1 MLVLLDSADC
11 PVATSARPWARL
23 MARVRASRLD
33 SDLAGEASPDSTV
46 ALALRAQLLVS
57 ERTRC
62 DLAEGVRRLLATAM
76 QAPAADRA
84 AAPADRAAAPADRA
98 AAPAD
103 RAAAPADR
111 AAAPAADRSLAPAL
125 GRSPVSPADR
135 SPAHGARG
143 PQMLAARRPR
153 VPICRDRVRESA
165 EELEDLI
172 RRLLAHGPV
181 AARGVALAS
190 ALLSDGSGPLY
201 HRANPDD
208 LRARVRE
215 AVTALDP
222 LTG

>member
-1 MLVLLDSADC
+1 MLVLLESADC
-11 PVATSARPWARL
+11 PVATSARPWDRL

-46 ALALRAQLLVS
+46 PLALRAQHLVS
-57 ERTRC
+57 ERTRR
-62 DLAEGVRRLLATAM
+62 DLAEGARRLLATAM
-76 QAPAADRA
+76 QAPAA
-84 AAPADRAAAPADRA
+84 AP
-98 AAPAD
+98 
-103 RAAAPADR
+103 
-111 AAAPAADRSLAPAL
+111 APAADRSPAPAL

-135 SPAHGARG
+135 SPGSGARG
-143 PQMLAARRPR
+143 PQMPAARRPR

-172 RRLLAHGPV
+172 RRLLADGPV

-190 ALLSDGSGPLY
+190 ALLRDGGGPLY

-208 LRARVRE
+208 VRARVRE
-215 AVTALDP
+215 AVIALDP

>member
-76 QAPAADRA
+76 QAPA
-84 AAPADRAAAPADRA
+84 ADRAAAPADRA

>member
-76 QAPAADRA
+76 QAPA
-84 AAPADRAAAPADRA
+84 ADRA

>member
-11 PVATSARPWARL
+11 PVATSARPWDRL

-57 ERTRC
+57 ERTRR
-62 DLAEGVRRLLATAM
+62 DLAEGARRLLATAM
-76 QAPAADRA
+76 QAPAAGRSQTA
-84 AAPADRAAAPADRA
+84 A
-98 AAPAD
+98 
-103 RAAAPADR
+103 
-111 AAAPAADRSLAPAL
+111 AL

-135 SPAHGARG
+135 SLAYGARG
-143 PQMLAARRPR
+143 PQMPAARRPR

-165 EELEDLI
+165 GELEDLI
-172 RRLLAHGPV
+172 RRLLADGPV

-190 ALLSDGSGPLY
+190 ALLRDGGGPLY

-208 LRARVRE
+208 VRARLRE

>member
-1 MLVLLDSADC
+1 
-11 PVATSARPWARL
+11 
-23 MARVRASRLD
+23 
-33 SDLAGEASPDSTV
+33 
-46 ALALRAQLLVS
+46 
-57 ERTRC
+57 
-62 DLAEGVRRLLATAM
+62 
-76 QAPAADRA
+76 
-84 AAPADRAAAPADRA
+84 
-98 AAPAD
+98 
-103 RAAAPADR
+103 
-111 AAAPAADRSLAPAL
+111 
-125 GRSPVSPADR
+125 
-135 SPAHGARG
+135 
-143 PQMLAARRPR
+143 MLAARRPR

-190 ALLSDGSGPLY
+190 ALLRDGSGPLY